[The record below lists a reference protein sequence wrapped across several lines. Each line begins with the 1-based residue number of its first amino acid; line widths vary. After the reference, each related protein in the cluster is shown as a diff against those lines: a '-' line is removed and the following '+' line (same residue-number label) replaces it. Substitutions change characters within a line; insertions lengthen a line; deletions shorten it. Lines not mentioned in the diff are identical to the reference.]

1 MLQKKDMDNVEI
13 ANLLRDVAA
22 AYQIEDE
29 DKNKFRII
37 AYERAADAVEHLS
50 SEAKDL
56 YDEGKLEDIP
66 GVGASISENLS
77 EIFKTGKS
85 KHFETLLKN
94 ISPAVFDLIPLEGI
108 GPKIAYKLVNQLKIK
123 PPDAIV
129 KLKKLAKRGEI
140 AKLEGFGE
148 DSQKSILKAI
158 DDYKGKND
166 RHLLNYAE
174 SVAELIVDWMKK
186 DKNIKRIDTLGS
198 LRRKVSTIGDIDI
211 ACATTEAKDT
221 IEHFIKYPDVKRV
234 LDKGDKKAS
243 IIIPGNIQ
251 VDLMTQDPG
260 SYGALLQHFTG
271 SKHHNIALREYAL
284 KKGYSLSEY
293 GIKNSKNKKLNKV
306 PTEEEFY
313 NTLGMSY
320 IPPELREDNGEIKAA
335 IEDFNGKNPGL
346 PKLVELED
354 VKSDLQIHSNFD
366 IETSHDLGLSSY
378 DDIANKAQELGYQY
392 VAFTDHNPS
401 RSKHT
406 DSQILDL
413 LKNKKESVEQYNYS
427 LHKNV
432 NRVFTVFNSLEID
445 IMSNGKLSIPESGF
459 DYLDFALVS
468 IHSVFRQSK
477 AQMTSR
483 VLSALN
489 HPKAKIFAHPTARK
503 LNEREGIELDWD
515 KIFDFCS
522 KNNKWI
528 EVNADP
534 MRLDLPDYLVKD
546 AVKYGVKLTF
556 GTDSHH
562 IDQMLNMKY
571 AVYVARRGWA
581 QKRDII
587 NTNSLN
593 EFNKLLNL

>member
-108 GPKIAYKLVNQLKIK
+108 GPKMAYKLVNQLKIK

-158 DDYKGKND
+158 DDYKGKNN

-221 IEHFIKYPDVKRV
+221 IEHFIQYPDVKRV

-378 DDIANKAQELGYQY
+378 DDITNKAQELGYQY